1 MNYIAFD
8 GRLTKDPELQTSTNG
23 VEFCKFTVAVD
34 RKKTKKDDEKKA
46 DFIDCVVS
54 NQPAAFLNR
63 FFKKGDGIVV
73 EGTLTSDKYT
83 NKDGKSVTRWSVL
96 VDKMGFP
103 VGGRKSESN
112 DANESVP
119 VNTDDIPF

>member
-8 GRLTKDPELQTSTNG
+8 GRITRDIEISTSKDG
-23 VEFCKFTVAVD
+23 KEFARFTVAVD
-34 RKKTKKDDEKKA
+34 RRVKKGEEKKA
-46 DFIDCVVS
+46 DFIDCVVFG
-54 NQPAAFLNR
+54 QGAAFLNR